1 MSEPERILKTVPEA
15 FCIVREGTAG
25 PEKTEGLGTVVVT
38 DRRIAFVRRKGLF
51 QVLIKMPTI
60 TSVEQL
66 DKMLSAQG
74 GVSVLLSAIKDA
86 GTRSSKTGYG
96 GGNFPC
102 SDLTIVYEEPSVRKT
117 FRLFGEQAAGEVF
130 NLMSGAARGEMLRA
144 ASSGGAPPPR
154 TAPLEGPVSPS
165 AAALAEL
172 GLGADYALPAPPDQ
186 GPQVAFL
193 RATLGFAWKQ
203 IREKKWDY
211 AVNDASKLLDEHNLK
226 VYAAYGPGL
235 AAAFYIRGL
244 GHEKKG
250 NREKA
255 AADYRE
261 SLARRSDYQPAV
273 EGLRRLGV

>member
-1 MSEPERILKTVPEA
+1 MTDAERILKTVPEA
-15 FCIVREGTAG
+15 FCIVREGAEG
-25 PEKTEGLGTVVVT
+25 PEKTEGLGTVVLT
-38 DRRIAFVRRKGLF
+38 DRRIAFVRRKGLL
-51 QVLIKMPTI
+51 QILIKMPTI

-66 DKMLSAQG
+66 DKMVAAQG
-74 GVSVLLSAIKDA
+74 GVSVILSAIKDA
-86 GTRSSKTGYG
+86 GTRSSKTGYSG
-96 GGNFPC
+96 ANFPC
-102 SDLTIVYEEPSVRKT
+102 SDLTIAYEEPAVRKT

-130 NLMSGAARGEMLRA
+130 NLMSGAARGDMLRTS
-144 ASSGGAPPPR
+144 SSGGAPPPR

-165 AAALAEL
+165 AAALVEL
-172 GLGADYALPAPPDQ
+172 GLGADYALPVPPDQ

-255 AADYRE
+255 AADYRN
-261 SLARRSDYQPAV
+261 AMTHDPNHKPAA
-273 EGLRRLGV
+273 EGLRRVV